1 MRARP
6 FPRRAGRSPSWG
18 PGQVKTRAPLT
29 TEQAL
34 ARVIGQLPR
43 GYADAE
49 EATCK
54 TESYLRACGDPD
66 RREKLSFDDAI
77 ALDIAY
83 QEAGGEGAPLAEH
96 YLLRVEM
103 GSQARLANHFGLFE
117 KTEAVIRESGE
128 AGAALVRLCQPGAG
142 PLERRDALRELVEA
156 VEVMKPLIVALER
169 DGTVLS
175 ADQNEARAPP

>member
-1 MRARP
+1 MKA
-6 FPRRAGRSPSWG
+6 
-18 PGQVKTRAPLT
+18 RAPLT

-49 EATCK
+49 EATSK

-66 RREKLSFDDAI
+66 RREKLCFDDAI
-77 ALDIAY
+77 ALDIAF

-103 GSQARLANHFGLFE
+103 GPQPRLARRFGLFE
-117 KTEAVIRESGE
+117 QTEQVLRESGE
-128 AGAALVRLCQPGAG
+128 AGAALVRLLKPGAG
-142 PLERRDALRELVEA
+142 PREKREALRELVEA

-169 DGTVLS
+169 DGPTPS
-175 ADQNEARAPP
+175 DDPNEARAPP